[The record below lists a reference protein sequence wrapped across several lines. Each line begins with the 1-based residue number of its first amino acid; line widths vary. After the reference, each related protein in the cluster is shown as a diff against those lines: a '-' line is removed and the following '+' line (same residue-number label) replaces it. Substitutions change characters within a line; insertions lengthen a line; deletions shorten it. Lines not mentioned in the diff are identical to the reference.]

1 MTMFRQGPL
10 PPIVHGLLDYLVGVT
25 LVAAPFALAFEEG
38 TATATSVALGVALLI
53 VAASTDLP
61 TGLVHSIPR
70 ALHVLLDYAI
80 ALALVAA
87 PFVLG
92 FSDDGTAAPWLIA
105 TGVVQLMSTLATRFL
120 RPKVSAPPP

>member
-1 MTMFRQGPL
+1 MFRQGPL
-10 PPIVHGLLDYLVGVT
+10 PPLVHGLLDYLVGVA
-25 LVAAPFALAFEEG
+25 LVAVPFAVGFDEG
-38 TATATSVALGVALLI
+38 AATASSVALGVGLLI

-61 TGLVHSIPR
+61 TGFVHSIPR
-70 ALHVLLDYAI
+70 AVHVMLDYMI

-105 TGVVQLMSTLATRFL
+105 IGVVQLMQTLATRFL
-120 RPKVSAPPP
+120 RPKESGPRG